1 MEMLKTI
8 QDAHSKIEELGEYL
22 GQMEKAARWG
32 AKLKCSPVA
41 FALEL
46 IAVRDAATDTMNS
59 LVVLQND
66 VAAMLETLNR
76 TEKVKIAPELI
87 KDQP

>member
-8 QDAHSKIEELGEYL
+8 QDAHRKIEELGEYL
-22 GQMEKAARWG
+22 GEIEKRARWRQ
-32 AKLKCSPVA
+32 KLQCSPVA

-46 IAVRDAATDTMNS
+46 IAVCSVADATMDS
-59 LVVLQND
+59 LVVLKND

-76 TEKVKIAPELI
+76 TEKVKIALELI
-87 KDQP
+87 KD